1 MTQTLEHVLERA
13 SRLPAAVQERLA
25 HRWLNDLENQPQA
38 AAEETMQEDEQ
49 PFVSAY
55 DLAKDV
61 VGSLDGPEDLS
72 TNPKYMEGFGESSM
86 R

>member
-1 MTQTLEHVLERA
+1 MTQTLERILERA

-25 HRWLNDLENQPQA
+25 HRWLKDIEQQA
-38 AAEETMQEDEQ
+38 ATEEAAPEDEQ

-55 DLAKDV
+55 DLAKDLL
-61 VGSLDGPEDLS
+61 GSIDSGTPDLA
-72 TNPKYMEGFGESSM
+72 TNKKHMEGFGESSM

>member
-1 MTQTLEHVLERA
+1 MTQILEHLLERA
-13 SRLPAAVQERLA
+13 SQLPAVVQERLA
-25 HRWLNDLENQPQA
+25 RRWLKDLENQQQA
-38 AAEETMQEDEQ
+38 AGEEAAQEEQ

-61 VGSLDGPEDLS
+61 IGSLDGPEDLS
-72 TNPKYMEGFGESSM
+72 TNPKYMKGFGESSM